1 MSPPARVFRRAVTFC
16 VLPPDLAHLHRP
28 IAERH
33 ADNPDFEVVVERRK
47 ADRRQTSVP
56 PPGSEERRVR
66 DRRAS
71 SLLTTAADLDISL
84 PRAAR
89 KHADRIVCVRRGVPL
104 YDDESVQEL
113 DGIWARASAGDRDA
127 REELRLRA
135 FNLVHQRVIRTTP
148 RKRSIEV
155 TDKVFEALLG
165 DGAPTDTSFDAALD
179 RALSMVAGSR

>member
-1 MSPPARVFRRAVTFC
+1 MSSPDRVFRRAVTFC

-56 PPGSEERRVR
+56 PPGSEDRRVR
-66 DRRAS
+66 DRRANA
-71 SLLTTAADLDISL
+71 LLTTAADLDVSL

-89 KHADRIVCVRRGVPL
+89 KHAEQIICVRRGVPL
-104 YDDESVQEL
+104 YDDESTQEL
-113 DGIWARASAGDRDA
+113 DRIWERAAGGDHQA

-135 FNLVHQRVIRTTP
+135 FNVVHQRVLRTTS
-148 RKRSIEV
+148 RRHAIEA
-155 TDKVFEALLG
+155 TDQAFEHLLGPDAPTAATFDEALAEVLARSSHG
-165 DGAPTDTSFDAALD
+165 
-179 RALSMVAGSR
+179 